1 MRIGNLSGGAAQ
13 LTDSFDSLRTAW
25 AETTT
30 RWDDPTSRRFYKER
44 LEPLDRIT
52 RRALSGIQRLAEVL
66 AKAEREC
73 SDE

>member
-1 MRIGNLSGGAAQ
+1 MRIGNLSGGSAQ
-13 LTDSFDSLRTAW
+13 LTDSLDSLKAAW

-30 RWDDPTSRRFYKER
+30 RWDDSTSRRFYKER
-44 LEPLDRIT
+44 LEPLGPIT
-52 RRALSGIQRLAEVL
+52 GRALSAIQRLTEVL